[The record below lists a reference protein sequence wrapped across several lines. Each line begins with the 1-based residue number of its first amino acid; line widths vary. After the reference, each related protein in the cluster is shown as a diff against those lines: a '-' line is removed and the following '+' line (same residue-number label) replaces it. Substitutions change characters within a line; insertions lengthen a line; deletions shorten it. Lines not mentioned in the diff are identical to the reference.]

1 MLVTILNHYYPHI
14 EFMFQNHQPGYIPND
29 FISGLSW
36 L

>member
-29 FISGLSW
+29 L
-36 L
+36 